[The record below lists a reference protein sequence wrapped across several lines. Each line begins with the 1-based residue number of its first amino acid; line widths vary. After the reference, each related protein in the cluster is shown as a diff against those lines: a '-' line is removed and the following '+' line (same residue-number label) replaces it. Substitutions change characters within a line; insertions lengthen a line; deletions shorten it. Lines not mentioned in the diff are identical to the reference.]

1 MLVGDFEG
9 HFRDFVRG
17 FGGTVLPESDAE
29 SADFLFPQDNII
41 GELKTLQEDAS
52 SEYGRKLQ
60 SLADGWIRRGLLIAF
75 GRVQISLR
83 KVHPI
88 CQREWLHILQPPIE
102 RIIRK
107 ANRQIRVTKQSLNLP
122 SATHILGVIYFS
134 YRVPSREEGM
144 PFWFAGDTD
153 PKGDVQMQ
161 ALQERLRCGWFSYM
175 GEKLGLPVTTFVV
188 KPTS

>member
-1 MLVGDFEG
+1 LLVGDFEG

-88 CQREWLHILQPPIE
+88 CQREWLLILQPPIE

-122 SATHILGVIYFS
+122 SA
-134 YRVPSREEGM
+134 
-144 PFWFAGDTD
+144 
-153 PKGDVQMQ
+153 
-161 ALQERLRCGWFSYM
+161 
-175 GEKLGLPVTTFVV
+175 
-188 KPTS
+188 